1 VDGDEGVE
9 LVVGAVIPPDDVI
22 VTEGTSTFSGMDV
35 DGEVRFCDRVDSY
48 FDPFLAKAVRAL
60 FWFLLPWSSSSRNLF
75 LSLVSSLSLHDGLR
89 SCRSVE
95 SPVRLAFDAI
105 EEVEPEVTAAAA
117 AAIEVDVGKA
127 VMDDA
132 AEDDPLEGC

>member
-1 VDGDEGVE
+1 METP
-9 LVVGAVIPPDDVI
+9 VIPVEDVM
-22 VTEGTSTFSGMDV
+22 VTEGTSVCSGI
-35 DGEVRFCDRVDSY
+35 DGEERSGDLADSY
-48 FDPFLAKAVRAL
+48 FDPFRANAVRAL
-60 FWFLLPWSSSSRNLF
+60 FWFLLPLESKGGPFDISSSSRNLF

>member
-127 VMDDA
+127 VMEEA

>member
-1 VDGDEGVE
+1 MYKKREGPSN
-9 LVVGAVIPPDDVI
+9 GWP
-22 VTEGTSTFSGMDV
+22 
-35 DGEVRFCDRVDSY
+35 
-48 FDPFLAKAVRAL
+48 
-60 FWFLLPWSSSSRNLF
+60 LPTLF

-132 AEDDPLEGC
+132 AEDDPGIQNNVLKFVQLITFTLFSTCYLTKTQ

>member
-1 VDGDEGVE
+1 VE
-9 LVVGAVIPPDDVI
+9 TPVIPVDDVM
-22 VTEGTSTFSGMDV
+22 VTEGTSVCSGI
-35 DGEVRFCDRVDSY
+35 DGEERSGDLADSY
-48 FDPFLAKAVRAL
+48 FDPFRANAVRAL
-60 FWFLLPWSSSSRNLF
+60 FWFLLPLESKGGPFDISSSSRNLF

>member
-1 VDGDEGVE
+1 VEGEEGVE
-9 LVVGAVIPPDDVI
+9 LVVPAVIPVDEVM
-22 VTEGTSTFSGMDV
+22 VTEGTSTFSGI
-35 DGEVRFCDRVDSY
+35 DGEVRSGDRLDSY

-60 FWFLLPWSSSSRNLF
+60 FWFLLPRDGSSSSRNLF

>member
-117 AAIEVDVGKA
+117 IEVDVGKA
-127 VMDDA
+127 VMEDA

>member
-1 VDGDEGVE
+1 M
-9 LVVGAVIPPDDVI
+9 IPTDDVI
-22 VTEGTSTFSGMDV
+22 VTEGTSTFSGIEV
-35 DGEVRFCDRVDSY
+35 DGEVRSGDRVDSY

-60 FWFLLPWSSSSRNLF
+60 FWFLLPRELSSSSRNLF

-127 VMDDA
+127 VMEDA

>member
-1 VDGDEGVE
+1 METP
-9 LVVGAVIPPDDVI
+9 VIPVEDVM
-22 VTEGTSTFSGMDV
+22 VTEGTSVCSGI
-35 DGEVRFCDRVDSY
+35 DGEERSGDLADSY
-48 FDPFLAKAVRAL
+48 FDPFRANAVRAL
-60 FWFLLPWSSSSRNLF
+60 FWFLLPLESKGGPFDRSSSSRNLF

>member
-1 VDGDEGVE
+1 MC
-9 LVVGAVIPPDDVI
+9 VVRCRP
-22 VTEGTSTFSGMDV
+22 T
-35 DGEVRFCDRVDSY
+35 
-48 FDPFLAKAVRAL
+48 
-60 FWFLLPWSSSSRNLF
+60 LF

-127 VMDDA
+127 VMEDA
-132 AEDDPLEGC
+132 AEEDLTLANEALIGELFADNCRNYRGNMWSGNDLEPCATLDGLRDF

>member
-1 VDGDEGVE
+1 M
-9 LVVGAVIPPDDVI
+9 IPVDDVM
-22 VTEGTSTFSGMDV
+22 VTEGTSVCSGI
-35 DGEVRFCDRVDSY
+35 DGEERSGDLADSY
-48 FDPFLAKAVRAL
+48 FDPFRANAVRAL
-60 FWFLLPWSSSSRNLF
+60 FWFLLPLESKGGPFDISSSSRNLF

-127 VMDDA
+127 VMEDA

>member
-1 VDGDEGVE
+1 MDGDEGVE
-9 LVVGAVIPPDDVI
+9 LVVVSVIPLDDVI
-22 VTEGTSTFSGMDV
+22 VTEGTSTFSGI
-35 DGEVRFCDRVDSY
+35 DGEVRSGDRVDSY

-60 FWFLLPWSSSSRNLF
+60 FWFLLPRELSSSSRNLF

-127 VMDDA
+127 VMEDA

>member
-1 VDGDEGVE
+1 VE
-9 LVVGAVIPPDDVI
+9 TPVIPVEDVM
-22 VTEGTSTFSGMDV
+22 VTEGTSVCSGI
-35 DGEVRFCDRVDSY
+35 DGEERSGDLADSY
-48 FDPFLAKAVRAL
+48 FDPFRANAVRAL
-60 FWFLLPWSSSSRNLF
+60 FWFLLPLESKGGPFDRSSSSRNLF
-75 LSLVSSLSLHDGLR
+75 LSLVSSPSLHDGLR

>member
-1 VDGDEGVE
+1 METP
-9 LVVGAVIPPDDVI
+9 VIPVDDVM
-22 VTEGTSTFSGMDV
+22 VTEGTSVCSGI
-35 DGEVRFCDRVDSY
+35 DGEERSGDLADSY
-48 FDPFLAKAVRAL
+48 FDPFRANAVRAL
-60 FWFLLPWSSSSRNLF
+60 FWFLLPLESKGGPFDISSSSRNLF

>member
-9 LVVGAVIPPDDVI
+9 LVVASVIPLDDVI
-22 VTEGTSTFSGMDV
+22 VTEGTSTFSGI
-35 DGEVRFCDRVDSY
+35 DGEVRSGDRVDSY

-60 FWFLLPWSSSSRNLF
+60 FWFLLPRELSSSSRNLF

-127 VMDDA
+127 VMEDA

>member
-1 VDGDEGVE
+1 MDGEEGVE

-127 VMDDA
+127 VMEEA

>member
-1 VDGDEGVE
+1 MIETW
-9 LVVGAVIPPDDVI
+9 VIETRCGP
-22 VTEGTSTFSGMDV
+22 T
-35 DGEVRFCDRVDSY
+35 
-48 FDPFLAKAVRAL
+48 
-60 FWFLLPWSSSSRNLF
+60 LF

-132 AEDDPLEGC
+132 AEDDPDMWREKNQYFTKKIIHFT